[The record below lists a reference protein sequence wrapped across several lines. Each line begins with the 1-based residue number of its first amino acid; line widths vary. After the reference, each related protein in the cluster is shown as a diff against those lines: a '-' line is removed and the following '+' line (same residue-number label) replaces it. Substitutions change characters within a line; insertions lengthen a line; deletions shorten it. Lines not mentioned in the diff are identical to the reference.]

1 MVENAFDKLISIFV
15 SAISSH
21 LIAQLSQI
29 RLKLLFIFQHLLLM
43 KSFDVCK
50 RLHPRIYLIKVI
62 LNYGHFS
69 HGNLCSTGPSPVLRT
84 P

>member
-1 MVENAFDKLISIFV
+1 MVENAFDQLISIFV

-43 KSFDVCK
+43 KSFDICK
-50 RLHPRIYLIKVI
+50 RLYPRINLIKVI

-69 HGNLCSTGPSPVLRT
+69 HGNLCGTGPSPILRT